1 MILPDLRVFIS
12 SPIPKNEDSKIREI
26 LQKYRNTVTLEC
38 TFKTVELLF
47 KSHQNPKNNNFR

>member
-26 LQKYRNTVTLEC
+26 LQKHRNTVTLEC
-38 TFKTVELLF
+38 TFKNSWITVQITS
-47 KSHQNPKNNNFR
+47 KPQKQ